1 MGLHKSNEIMKKLTI
16 KQQANRIHKI
26 LAMATAKEVV
36 DGKTWYMD
44 AHEFAQEVA
53 DEYSLSLSQVS
64 QLISLLSPQKKW
76 EQNKADVINF
86 LDGETDSIFSTKK
99 TLAECGA
106 VVDEEFTI
114 PNNRMKT
121 FAFAKCIEEA
131 KDNTTDPVVID
142 RHAIKIAY
150 GQMSAKPI
158 IITDLRYR
166 EAEQAYRIV
175 AKDNGLRAHEVQAI
189 TWVAYKRIVN
199 R

>member
-1 MGLHKSNEIMKKLTI
+1 MKKLTI
-16 KQQANRIHKI
+16 KQQANRIRKI
-26 LAMATAKEVV
+26 LAQATAQEVV
-36 DGKTWYMD
+36 DGKVWYMD

-53 DEYSLSLSQVS
+53 NEYDLTVAQVS

-86 LDGETDSIFSTKK
+86 LDGETGSIFSTKK

-106 VVDEEFTI
+106 VVDEGFTI
-114 PNNRMKT
+114 PSNRMKT

-166 EAEQAYRIV
+166 EAEMAYRIV
-175 AKDNGLRAHEVQAI
+175 AKENGMRAHEVQAI
-189 TWVAYKRIVN
+189 SWIAYKRIVN